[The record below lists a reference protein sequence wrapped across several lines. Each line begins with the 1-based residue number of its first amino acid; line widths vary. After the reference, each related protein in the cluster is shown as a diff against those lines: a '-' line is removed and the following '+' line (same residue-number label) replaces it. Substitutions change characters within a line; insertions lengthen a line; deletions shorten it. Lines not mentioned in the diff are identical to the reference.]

1 MGVLLISGGSVALQ
15 KCPEKRQCGKSV
27 LHFCKGERVDN
38 WDDLRIFLAVARDES
53 LSAAGRRLRMDAA
66 TVGRRVARLEEGL
79 GAPLFAKSPQG
90 YALTEAGTRLVTFAE
105 EAEQAASQASEA
117 LRGRAEGLS
126 GQIRIGAPDG
136 CANFLLP
143 QVCARISDHNPDL
156 DVQIVA
162 LPRVVNLSRR
172 EVDLAIAV
180 SPPSAGRLVVQKIT
194 DYRLHLAASDDYL
207 ARNAPIS
214 GPDDLRGHRI
224 VGYIPD
230 MIFDKE
236 LDYLGELGLT
246 RVPLASNSVAVQFHW
261 LRQGAGLG
269 IVHDFALPAARGL
282 RLVLPEVIALTRSFY
297 LVRHADDRR
306 LERQTRFADALLGGM
321 RAELARL
328 EAASVAGTGLA
339 KA

>member
-1 MGVLLISGGSVALQ
+1 M
-15 KCPEKRQCGKSV
+15 
-27 LHFCKGERVDN
+27 DN

-66 TVGRRVARLEEGL
+66 TVGRRVARLEESL

-90 YALTEAGTRLVTFAE
+90 YALTEAGTRLVRFAE

-117 LRGRAEGLS
+117 LVGRAEGLS

-143 QVCARISDHNPDL
+143 QVCARIAAANPDL

-172 EVDLAIAV
+172 EADMAIAV

-207 ARNAPIS
+207 AQNAAVTCPE
-214 GPDDLRGHRI
+214 DLRAHRI

-236 LDYLGELGLT
+236 LDYLGELGLD
-246 RVPLASNSVAVQFHW
+246 RVPLASNSVAVQFQW
-261 LRQGAGLG
+261 LRLGAGLG
-269 IVHDFALPAARGL
+269 IVHDFAMPTAPAMRFVL
-282 RLVLPEVIALTRSFY
+282 RDEISLTRSFY

-306 LERQTRFADALLGGM
+306 LERQTRFAEALVAGM
-321 RAELARL
+321 REELARL
-328 EAASVAGTGLA
+328 EALADRAGAG
-339 KA
+339 

>member
-1 MGVLLISGGSVALQ
+1 M
-15 KCPEKRQCGKSV
+15 
-27 LHFCKGERVDN
+27 DN

-66 TVGRRVARLEEGL
+66 TVGRRVARLEEAL

-90 YALTEAGTRLVTFAE
+90 YALTEAGTRLVRFAE
-105 EAEQAASQASEA
+105 EAEQATSQAGEA

-143 QVCARISDHNPDL
+143 QVCAAIADQNPDL
-156 DVQIVA
+156 DLQIVS

-172 EVDLAIAV
+172 EADLAIAV
-180 SPPSAGRLVVQKIT
+180 SAPTAGRLVVQKIA
-194 DYRLHLAASDDYL
+194 DYRLHLAASDGYL
-207 ARNAPIS
+207 AQHAPIS
-214 GPDDLRGHRI
+214 GPNDLKAHRI

-246 RVPLASNSVAVQFHW
+246 RVALASNSVAVQFHW
-261 LRQGAGLG
+261 LRLGAGLG
-269 IVHDFALPAARGL
+269 IVHDFTLPAAPGL
-282 RLVLPEVIALTRSFY
+282 RRVLPQQISLKRSFY

-306 LERQTRFADALLGGM
+306 LERQTRFADALVSGM
-321 RAELARL
+321 RTELARL
-328 EAASVAGTGLA
+328 EALA
-339 KA
+339 AEGAVPAAT

>member
-1 MGVLLISGGSVALQ
+1 MM
-15 KCPEKRQCGKSV
+15 
-27 LHFCKGERVDN
+27 DN

-66 TVGRRVARLEEGL
+66 TVGRRVARLEESL

-90 YALTEAGTRLVTFAE
+90 YALTEAGTRLVRFAE

-117 LRGRAEGLS
+117 LVGRAEGLS

-143 QVCARISDHNPDL
+143 QVCARIAAANPDL

-172 EVDLAIAV
+172 EADMAIAV

-194 DYRLHLAASDDYL
+194 DYRLHLAASAEYL
-207 ARNAPIS
+207 AQNDPVRRPE
-214 GPDDLRGHRI
+214 DLRGHRI

-236 LDYLGELGLT
+236 LDYLGELGLD

-269 IVHDFALPAARGL
+269 IVHDFAMPTAPGMRFVL
-282 RLVLPEVIALTRSFY
+282 RDVISLTRSFY

-306 LERQTRFADALLGGM
+306 LERQTRFAEALVAGM
-321 RAELARL
+321 REELARL
-328 EAASVAGTGLA
+328 EALADRAETG
-339 KA
+339 